1 MSFERVSQKDIAA
14 RAGVHITTVSL
25 ALRDSPRLP
34 EETRIRI
41 RQLAEEMGYS
51 PDPMLSA
58 LTAYR
63 KSAKVSRYQGTLA
76 WLNTIPKAEP
86 DNLGYKDGAIARCAE
101 LGYVLEEFRVAD
113 MPLARI
119 SRVLRARNIT
129 GIFLPPQPGR
139 LAHINF
145 DWENFS
151 AISFGYS
158 LARPRL
164 HVVTNAQY
172 RSVHIAIRA
181 MRARGYRRIGFATVQ
196 ATDIR
201 TDRNFSS
208 GYLAEQRRYNEKYSI
223 PMFIY
228 DDVADATRRDFIK
241 HFGKWYAEHKP
252 DSILSLDGEI
262 SGALASLGID
272 AKTCGHASLMTSPS
286 GDLAGVYQNGPMIG
300 RTAVDFLV
308 GMIHRN
314 ERGIPPVPLYIL
326 VDSTWRDAPSLPDR
340 RR

>member
-14 RAGVHITTVSL
+14 KAGVHITTVSL

-34 EETRIRI
+34 LETRERI
-41 RQLAEEMGYS
+41 RQLAEDMGYS

-76 WLNTIPKAEP
+76 WLNTIPRSEP
-86 DNLGYKDGAIARCAE
+86 DNLGYKAGALARCAE
-101 LGYVLEEFRVAD
+101 LGYVLEEFHVAD
-113 MPLARI
+113 MSLPRI

-145 DWENFS
+145 DWQNFS

-223 PMFIY
+223 PMFIF
-228 DDVADATRRDFIK
+228 DDVADARRKNFIK
-241 HFGKWYAEHKP
+241 NFGAWHEAHKP
-252 DSILSLDGEI
+252 DAVLSLDGEV
-262 SGALASLGID
+262 SGALKELGISPE
-272 AKTCGHASLMTSPS
+272 ACGHASLMTTPE

-314 ERGIPPVPLYIL
+314 ERGIPSVPLYIL
-326 VDSTWRDAPSLPDR
+326 VDSTWRDAPSLPDKR
-340 RR
+340 R

>member
-41 RQLAEEMGYS
+41 RQMAEEMGYA

-76 WLNTIPKAEP
+76 WLNTILRPEP
-86 DNLGYKDGAIARCAE
+86 DNLGYKDGAMARCAE

-113 MPLARI
+113 MPLPRI

-129 GIFLPPQPGR
+129 GILLPPQPGR
-139 LAHINF
+139 LTHINF

-196 ATDIR
+196 ATDVR

-208 GYLAEQRRYNEKYSI
+208 GYLAEQRRYNEKYSV

-228 DDVADATRRDFIK
+228 DDVADARRK
-241 HFGKWYAEHKP
+241 HFVKDFGLWYKAHKP
-252 DSILSLDGEI
+252 DAVLSLDGEI
-262 SGALASLGID
+262 SGALAELGIK
-272 AKTCGHASLMTSPS
+272 AETCGHASLMTSPT

-314 ERGIPPVPLYIL
+314 ERGIPSVPLYIL
-326 VDSTWRDAPSLPDR
+326 VDSTWRDAPSLPDKR
-340 RR
+340 R

>member
-41 RQLAEEMGYS
+41 RQMAEEMGYS

-76 WLNTIPKAEP
+76 WLNTITKTEP
-86 DNLGYKDGAIARCAE
+86 DNLGYKAGAISRCAE

-113 MPLARI
+113 MPLPRI
-119 SRVLRARNIT
+119 SRVLKARNIT

-196 ATDIR
+196 STDVR

-208 GYLAEQRRYNEKYSI
+208 GYLAEQRRYNEKYSV

-228 DDVADATRRDFIK
+228 DDVADTKRVKFLK
-241 HFGKWYAEHKP
+241 EFGRWYEKHKP
-252 DSILSLDGEI
+252 DAVLSLDGEM
-262 SGALASLGID
+262 SRVLAALELPAE
-272 AKTCGHASLMTSPS
+272 TCGHASLMTTPE

-314 ERGIPPVPLYIL
+314 ERGIPSVPLYIL
-326 VDSTWRDAPSLPDR
+326 VDSTWRDAPSLPDKR
-340 RR
+340 R